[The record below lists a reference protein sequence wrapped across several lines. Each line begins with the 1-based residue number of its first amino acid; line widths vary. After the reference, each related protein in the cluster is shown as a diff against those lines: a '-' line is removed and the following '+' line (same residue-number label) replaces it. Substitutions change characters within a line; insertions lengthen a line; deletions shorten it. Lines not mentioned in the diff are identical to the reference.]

1 MGKKLKLENI
11 YLLVSAKRKKILM
24 KRMNLLVIGMLVSS
38 QILLAG
44 GLVTNTNGSAA
55 WVRSISRNATLGI
68 DGVYF
73 NPAGLAQLKNGLHL
87 SISNQTI
94 FQTRTITSDYTYL
107 TGTPL
112 SYEADL
118 MAPIF
123 PSIYAAFKMDKWTFS
138 GGFNIIGGGGSADFP
153 GGLPSFEI
161 PMSSLVPTL
170 QGILAPI
177 DAAIGGMGY
186 PDPGF
191 RMITGYNVDASMKGT
206 SSYMGYQLGATY
218 AVNDM
223 FSVFLG
229 ARMVTAKNSYEG
241 SLAGVTID
249 APAAYG
255 GTMPP
260 GDYLRIVALTPGLD
274 PITQAILN
282 GAADGMD
289 LATADKQLEATQ
301 TGMGFTPIVGVNI
314 HLSDMLNI
322 AAKYEHHTKI
332 ELTNDTKVDDVNMF
346 PDGEKVRADL
356 PGMFTLGV
364 ELKPIDKL
372 KASIGFNYF
381 LDKSAYYGDTLG
393 GEQINSEY
401 IIDQNGYT
409 ISAGLEYKLLGI
421 LGISA
426 GYSTGNNGVNDNY
439 QSDLTYALKSQTI
452 GGGVFIDVGK
462 MVTINAGVAFVI
474 YDDYTLSDSYLPT
487 GFPQAVPYTNT
498 LGKNTTIIG
507 VGVDISL

>member
-1 MGKKLKLENI
+1 MRKKLKLKNI
-11 YLLVSAKRKKILM
+11 YLLVFAKRKKILM
-24 KRMNLLVIGMLVSS
+24 KRINLLVIGLLVSS

-87 SISNQTI
+87 SISNQII
-94 FQTRTITSDYTYL
+94 FQNRTITSDYTYL
-107 TGTPL
+107 TGSPL
-112 SYEADL
+112 TYEADL
-118 MAPIF
+118 MAPVF

-161 PMSSLVPTL
+161 PISSLVPAM
-170 QGILAPI
+170 QGSLAPI
-177 DAAIGGMGY
+177 DAAILGGTGT
-186 PDPGF
+186 DPGF
-191 RMITGYNVDASMKGT
+191 RNITGYNVDASMKGT

-229 ARMVTAKNSYEG
+229 ARLVTAKNSYEG
-241 SLAGVTID
+241 SLANVTID

-260 GDYLRIVALTPGLD
+260 GDYLRIVAQPPLD
-274 PITQAILN
+274 PITIAILN
-282 GAADGMD
+282 GAAGAFDV
-289 LATADKQLEATQ
+289 ATADKQLEATQ
-301 TGMGFTPIVGVNI
+301 TGIGFTPIVGVNI

-322 AAKYEHHTKI
+322 AAKYEHHTKM

-346 PDGEKVRADL
+346 PNGEKVRADL
-356 PGMFTLGV
+356 PGMFALGV

-372 KASIGFNYF
+372 KASVSFNYF
-381 LDKSAYYGDTLG
+381 LDKSAYYGDTLD
-393 GEQINSEY
+393 GEQITSEY
-401 IIDQNGYT
+401 MIDKNGYT

-426 GYSTGNNGVNDNY
+426 GYSTGNNGVNDDY
-439 QSDLTYALKSQTI
+439 QSDLTYALQSQTV
-452 GGGVFIDVGK
+452 GGGVFVNLGEK
-462 MVTINAGVAFVI
+462 VTLNAGVAFVM
-474 YDDYTLSDSYLPT
+474 YKDYTKSDSYQPT
-487 GFPQAVPYTNT
+487 GFPQPVPYSNT
-498 LGKNTTIIG
+498 FGKNTTIIG

>member
-1 MGKKLKLENI
+1 MGKKLKLKNI

-68 DGVYF
+68 DAVYF
-73 NPAGLAQLKNGLHL
+73 NPAGLAQLNNGLHL

-94 FQTRTITSDYTYL
+94 FQTRTITSDYAYL

-112 SYEADL
+112 TYKADL
-118 MAPIF
+118 MAPVF

-153 GGLPSFEI
+153 EGLPSFEI
-161 PMSSLVPTL
+161 PMSSIVPTL

-177 DAAIGGMGY
+177 DAAIAGQGY

-191 RMITGYNVDASMKGT
+191 RMITGYNLNASMKGT

-223 FSVFLG
+223 LSVFLG

-241 SLAGVTID
+241 SLTGVTID

-260 GDYLRIVALTPGLD
+260 GDYLRIVAQPPLD
-274 PITQAILN
+274 PVTIAILN
-282 GAADGMD
+282 GAALGIDG
-289 LATADKQLEATQ
+289 ATADKQLEATQ
-301 TGMGFTPIVGVNI
+301 TGMGFTPIIGVNI
-314 HLSDMLNI
+314 HLSDMINI

-332 ELTNDTKVDDVNMF
+332 ELTNDTKVDNVGMF

-381 LDKSAYYGDTLG
+381 LDKSAYYGDTLA
-393 GEQINSEY
+393 GEQITSEY
-401 IIDQNGYT
+401 IIDKNGYT
-409 ISAGLEYKLLGI
+409 ISAGLEYKLLGM

-426 GYSTGNNGVNDNY
+426 GYSTGNNGVNDDY
-439 QSDLTYALKSQTI
+439 QSDLTYALQSQTV
-452 GGGVFIDVGK
+452 GGGVFVNVSEKI
-462 MVTINAGVAFVI
+462 TINAGVAFVM
-474 YDDYTLSDSYLPT
+474 YKDYTKSDSYQPT
-487 GFPQAVPYTNT
+487 GFPQPVPYTNT
-498 LGKNTTIIG
+498 FGKNTTIIG